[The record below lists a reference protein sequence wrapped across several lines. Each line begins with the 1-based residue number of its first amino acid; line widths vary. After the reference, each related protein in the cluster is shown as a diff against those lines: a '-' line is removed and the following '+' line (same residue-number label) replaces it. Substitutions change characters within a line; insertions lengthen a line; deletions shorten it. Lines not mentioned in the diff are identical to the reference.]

1 MDISKYEKE
10 RTQVAAFMTRLYD
23 RQLTTASG
31 GNISLR
37 INDDLFCITPS
48 ALDKGML
55 TFEDIAVVTMEGKNL
70 TPRLPLSIETEMH
83 RLSLIARPDCRAIV
97 HAHPTYTSAFTA
109 ITKDGKC
116 AIDTT
121 MIAESFYILE
131 KPVMVQYR
139 LMGTVN
145 LAEQVAIKAF
155 DHSVLLLENHGAVTL
170 GKSLLEA
177 FDKMELL
184 ERAAQMTTIATQM
197 ASQGYDVSTLDD
209 ARCDQ
214 LMRMKYGNT

>member
-1 MDISKYEKE
+1 MNIKQYEKE
-10 RTQVAAFMTRLYD
+10 RRQVAAFMTRLYD

-37 INDDLFCITPS
+37 ISDELFCITPS

-55 TFEDIAVVTMEGKNL
+55 TFEDIAVVTMDGKNL
-70 TPRLPLSIETEMH
+70 TPDLPLSIETEMH

-121 MIAESFYILE
+121 MIAESYFILE
-131 KPVMVQYR
+131 KPEMVAYR

-155 DHSVLLLENHGAVTL
+155 DHSVLLLENHGAVAL

-184 ERAAQMTTIATQM
+184 ERAAQMTTIAVQM
-197 ASQGYDVSTLDD
+197 ASHGYDVSTLDD
-209 ARCDQ
+209 ARCEQ
-214 LMRMKYGNT
+214 LMRMKYGKK